1 MHDIIKVEKVRPH
14 AIIPHYQSDLA
25 AGFDFHA
32 AETVTILPGETVL
45 VPTGLKMELP
55 HYTEMQIRPRSGLAK
70 RWGHYM
76 PNSPGTIDADYRG
89 EIMIMVKNVS
99 DLKVPMTI
107 SKGDR
112 IAQGIVASVI
122 RCAMKEVEKVNETAR
137 GSGGFGST
145 GGR

>member
-14 AIIPHYQSDLA
+14 AIIPRFQSDLA

-32 AETVTILPGETVL
+32 ARSISILPGETVL

-55 HYTEMQIRPRSGLAK
+55 YYTEMQIRPRSGLAK

-76 PNSPGTIDADYRG
+76 PNSPGTVDADYRG
-89 EIMIMVKNVS
+89 EIMIMVRN
-99 DLKVPMTI
+99 TQNHHI
-107 SKGDR
+107 FITRGDR
-112 IAQGIVASVI
+112 IAQGIIAPVI

-145 GGR
+145 GR